1 MCIDNIIST
10 FFSFWFLSDT
20 GTEIFFCLLSQY
32 KMKRHLHLHFS
43 SFLDMFLVYYILS
56 KIHLNWEYWL
66 ILWTW
71 NNWQKHLQKHSSKIL
86 QPSNGCLSTGYKQ
99 PSPPD
104 SASGEAI
111 GQGIPK
117 VVYLTVVMCL
127 LDVSGH
133 FKPSELSD

>member
-1 MCIDNIIST
+1 MCIDNIISI
-10 FFSFWFLSDT
+10 FLPFQFLSDT

-32 KMKRHLHLHFS
+32 KMKRHLDLHFYS
-43 SFLDMFLVYYILS
+43 SLDTFLVYYVLS

-71 NNWQKHLQKHSSKIL
+71 NNWQKDLQKHSSKIF

-99 PSPPD
+99 PSAPD

-111 GQGIPK
+111 GQGILK

-127 LDVSGH
+127 LDVSRH
-133 FKPSELSD
+133 FKPSGLSD